1 MQAQWE
7 SNAERG
13 LWQMMTRWHT
23 TSIQCLLLG
32 LVSITDL
39 CAQQPASTTDATD
52 DHRSMLFDSNCGSCH
67 GADGRGG
74 EHGPDI
80 ATDPDVQRLAD
91 SDLFAI
97 AKDGIP
103 GTGMPAFGWLGQ
115 EKVTDIVRHL
125 RILQG
130 RQIDVK
136 FPGDPQ
142 GGEALF
148 FGRARCSECH
158 MVNGK
163 GGFIGDDLSL
173 YGTHESAGQIRSV
186 ILDPEKTL
194 PPQKKATTVVT
205 HAGQKFTGLLKVED
219 NFSVSIQTMDGE
231 FHHFQKSQLTHLDV
245 GSHSLMP
252 GNYGS
257 ILNDTQINDLVSY
270 LLYAGNENYKRSP
283 KQASQ
288 SRDDDE

>member
-1 MQAQWE
+1 
-7 SNAERG
+7 
-13 LWQMMTRWHT
+13 MMSWWRTI
-23 TSIQCLLLG
+23 SIQCLLLG
-32 LVSITDL
+32 LVSITNL
-39 CAQQPASTTDATD
+39 HAQQRASIPTAGDVQ
-52 DHRSMLFDSNCGSCH
+52 RSMLFDSNCGSCH

-80 ATDPDVQRLAD
+80 ATAPDVQRLAD
-91 SDLFAI
+91 SDLIGI
-97 AKDGIP
+97 AKNGVP
-103 GTGMPAFGWLGQ
+103 GTGMPPFGWLGQ
-115 EKVTDIVRHL
+115 EKLAAIVQYL

-130 RQIDVK
+130 RQTEIK
-136 FPGDPQ
+136 FPGNPK
-142 GGEALF
+142 GGEDLF

-163 GGFIGDDLSL
+163 GGFIGSDLSL
-173 YGTHESAGQIRSV
+173 YGANESAGQIRSV
-186 ILDPEKTL
+186 ILAPEKNL
-194 PPQKKATTVVT
+194 PSQKKATTVVT
-205 HAGQKFTGLLKVED
+205 RTGQKFTGLLKVED

-231 FHHFQKSQLTHLDV
+231 FHYFQKSQLTHLDL

-270 LLYAGNENYKRSP
+270 LLHTGNENSKRSP